1 MFFDPGF
8 DLTEEILKCNKEICQ
23 NAKNGNL
30 KPEEIALKYGQYLR
44 LAIEKFVKNDLLMWD
59 KENSFDKVTENLK
72 QGKNK
77 MAMLSDQDL
86 ELMTNIYKYCNYSN
100 LLHVDKEMPSALS
113 ELQTHIDKFCNI
125 LSKVKP

>member
-8 DLTEEILKCNKEICQ
+8 DLTEEILKCNEEINQ
-23 NAKNGNL
+23 NAKSGNL

-44 LAIEKFVKNDLLMWD
+44 LAIEKFVKNDLLMWN
-59 KENSFDKVTENLK
+59 KEKRFDEVTENLK

-86 ELMTNIYKYCNYSN
+86 ELMMNMYKYCNYSN
-100 LLHVDKEMPSALS
+100 PLVSGHNLFIYNRLRIS
-113 ELQTHIDKFCNI
+113 
-125 LSKVKP
+125 